1 MQAPTAASTT
11 VFYDGRAAE
20 MICAFVDA
28 NGALC
33 TLEFHE
39 TRADTGEV
47 ELARGVEWDK
57 RAPGGMGLLIPQA
70 GELLVKLD
78 EFWWMWRE
86 GSLLFGQAVHSP
98 LVLAAVL
105 EGGERLIERPVIAA
119 NGELHAYAWRGGRLV
134 RHRFVAGRDGNP
146 RVSTEDVWETAAAPL
161 RSVCA
166 PVPGGDGVLIGMVD
180 ETGDV
185 LTARVLLVRGK
196 SATVLEG
203 VTEGRYR
210 LMGRHRMGIHVGTKR
225 RPALGLMAESRD
237 DGAYAVLEAQF
248 DLAKG
253 ECVWRRTRLEFLAPG
268 SLQSAGVF
276 FHKSQN
282 APEAFALAVDGAG
295 DLVWLRKRIVELVRA
310 GVGGDYGYPILTT
323 MQNRYEAVG
332 VGRETVLRRF

>member
-11 VFYDGRAAE
+11 VFYDGRSAE
-20 MICAFVDA
+20 MVCAFVDA

-47 ELARGVEWDK
+47 ELFRGVEWDK
-57 RAPGGMGLLIPQA
+57 RAPAGMGLLIPQG
-70 GELLVKLD
+70 GELLARLD

-86 GSLLFGQAVHSP
+86 GNLLFGQAVHSP
-98 LVLAAVL
+98 LVLAVVL
-105 EGGERLIERPVIAA
+105 EGGERLVERPVIAP

-134 RHRFVAGRDGNP
+134 RHRYIAGRDGQP
-146 RVSTEDVWETAAAPL
+146 AVSVEDVWETAAAPL

-166 PVPGGDGVLIGMVD
+166 PVPGGNGVLIGTVD

-185 LTARVLLVRGK
+185 LTAKVLLVRG
-196 SATVLEG
+196 SNVMEVEG
-203 VTEGRYR
+203 STEGRYR
-210 LMGRHRMGIHVGTKR
+210 LMGRHRMGVHVGVKR
-225 RPALGLMAESRD
+225 QPVLGMMAESRD
-237 DGAYAVLEAQF
+237 DDSYAMLEAQF
-248 DLAKG
+248 DFAKG
-253 ECVWRRTRLEFLAPG
+253 ECVWRRTRIEFLPPG

-276 FHKSQN
+276 YHKAQST
-282 APEAFALAVDGAG
+282 PEPFILAVDGGG
-295 DLVWLRKRIVELVRA
+295 DLVWVRKRIVELIRA

-323 MQNRYEAVG
+323 IQNRYEAVG